1 MTSLDF
7 YHSPQ
12 STSNATEHI
21 FAELDI
27 PHNVILVDRKAQD
40 QKSPSYLALNPNGLV
55 PLIVHNG
62 VPIWES
68 SAIAMYLGE
77 TFGVEK
83 NLYPPLGPKRGQA
96 MQWIVWCNATLTP
109 SLRPA
114 FYATMTGN
122 SDTEAAN
129 ESRKK
134 TRGCLEALE
143 RGLEGK
149 EYLLGDYTLVDTH
162 VVSFVIF
169 AERIGIDMAG
179 LEGVSGYIKRIS
191 SRPQLAKLLA
201 Q

>member
-1 MTSLDF
+1 MSSLDF

-27 PHNVILVDRKAQD
+27 PHNVILVDRNAKD
-40 QKSPSYLALNPNGLV
+40 QKSPSYLAMNPNGLV

-114 FYATMTGN
+114 FYAVLSGN
-122 SDTEAAN
+122 PDTEVAK

-134 TRGCLEALE
+134 TREYLEALQK
-143 RGLEGK
+143 GLEGK
-149 EYLLGDYTLVDTH
+149 EYLLGEYTLVDTH
-162 VVSFVIF
+162 VNSFVMF
-169 AERIGIDMAG
+169 CERTGIDMTG
-179 LEGVSGYIKRIS
+179 LEGVSAYIKRVS